1 VKLGKSLR
9 SLLENNLVRN
19 MAVYAISEGISK
31 AMPFLI
37 LPLVA
42 YFLSPAEFGMV
53 TNFNVVCQVL
63 FAFTLLNTQTCL
75 TVNYY
80 KSNEREK
87 PRLIFNILF
96 LILILLGLS
105 SLITILANRLIF
117 KYTGLP
123 FEWQLYAIIWVGFTA
138 LIYIYQ
144 EKLRLDEKAKKFGIY
159 QFFQSFISAALT
171 LLFVVFLKWGWH
183 GRVDSLVLTAVII
196 GGYGLISLYRS
207 KSISIQINWKLLM
220 SIFVFGIPLL
230 PHTLSFWLKSGLD
243 KLFITNSVSV
253 AENGI
258 FSFAGTL
265 ASVFYLFI
273 NAFFSAYS
281 PYLFKNLTLID
292 DMTDIEQIKE
302 IKIKL
307 LNQVRYFLLF
317 YLFINVIGYFAFR
330 IIIELFFKVSYG
342 ESISYLPWLLTGSFV
357 TVFYAVFS
365 SFVFYMKSTKIL
377 GMITLSTA
385 ILQALINYFA
395 VIKFGVMGII
405 FTSILINILMA
416 VLVGIHSQRVYPMPW
431 RYLFKFW

>member
-1 VKLGKSLR
+1 
-9 SLLENNLVRN
+9 

-31 AMPFLI
+31 AMPLLI

-80 KSNEREK
+80 KSDERER

-96 LILILLGLS
+96 LILVLLGIS
-105 SLITILANRLIF
+105 SLTTILANRLIY

-123 FEWQLYAIIWVGFTA
+123 LEWQLYAIIWVGFTA

-171 LLFVVFLKWGWH
+171 LLFVVFLRWGWH
-183 GRVDSLVLTAVII
+183 GRVDSLVLTAVVI

-207 KSISIQINWKLLM
+207 RSIFIQIDKDLLKSIFI
-220 SIFVFGIPLL
+220 FGIPLL

-243 KLFITNSVSV
+243 KLYITNSISVS
-253 AENGI
+253 ENGI

-265 ASVFYLFI
+265 ASIFYLFI

-292 DMTDIEQIKE
+292 NMTDNEMIRV

-317 YLFINVIGYFAFR
+317 YLIINIIGYIAFK
-330 IIIELFFKVSYG
+330 IIIELFFKLSYG
-342 ESISYLPWLLTGSFV
+342 ESLTYLPWLLLSSFV

-365 SFVFYMKSTKIL
+365 SYVFYMKSTKIL
-377 GMITLSTA
+377 GLITLSTA
-385 ILQALINYFA
+385 ILQAFVNYFA

-405 FTSILINILMA
+405 FTSILVNILMA
-416 VLVGIHSQRVYPMPW
+416 ILVGIHSQRVYPMPW
-431 RYLFKFW
+431 SYLFKFW